1 MIKHG
6 STDFAWADGHY
17 TFRLAIG
24 HWREIRDKTGA
35 GPYELYERVVR
46 RKWFVDDLREVIRLG
61 LIGGGQTP
69 TDALK
74 LVQAYVDER
83 PLLEAVPVA
92 LAIMAAALV
101 APEGDAP
108 KKAKRRGGETA
119 ATAPSA
125 SPISTEQL
133 Q

>member
-6 STDFAWADGHY
+6 EISFDWADGHY
-17 TFRLAIG
+17 AFRLAIG

-35 GPYELYERVVR
+35 GPHELYERVVR

-69 TDALK
+69 TEALR
-74 LVQAYVDER
+74 LVANYVDER
-83 PLLEAVPVA
+83 PLFESVPVA

-101 APEGDAP
+101 APVDDQP
-108 KKAKRRGGETA
+108 KKGRGRSGKE
-119 ATAPSA
+119 ATTSASA
-125 SPISTEQL
+125 SPTSTAQL

>member
-6 STDFAWADGHY
+6 SVDFDWADGHY

-24 HWREIRDKTGA
+24 GWREIRDKTGA

-61 LIGGGQTP
+61 LIGGGTEP
-69 TDALK
+69 VAALK

-101 APEGDAP
+101 APEGDSP
-108 KKAKRRGGETA
+108 KKARRRG
-119 ATAPSA
+119 ATTVPSA